1 MSNLIDFF
9 DNLRY
14 WGEKQ
19 NPILK
24 AMMFYRGA
32 NLVSQTLANL
42 ILPGHF
48 KRTAKRKEN
57 RLAPEGERKGE
68 QSPRV
73 IVSMTSFPARIK
85 TTWLAVESILRQS
98 VKPDKVLLCL
108 TKEQIPDI
116 QTLPKELLAQR
127 NRGLEIVL
135 CEETIRSH
143 TKYWN
148 AFRDYPEDIIIT
160 VDDDVF
166 YRSDLLETLL
176 DFHKRHPQAIIANW
190 AKKVQ
195 TDPDG
200 TSIYAHWPEAK
211 EEDTDK
217 EAEKYSIF
225 GVGGVLYPPH
235 SMAPDLF
242 NPKLIRELSFTA
254 DDLWLSAQA
263 IRAGTKFVF
272 TNYKQHHLPVE
283 IRNNVTLISGNYVLN
298 QKCVEKI
305 NAFYEKN
312 HLAPLC

>member
-1 MSNLIDFF
+1 MSNPIDFF

-14 WGEKQ
+14 WGERQ

-24 AMMFYRGA
+24 SLMYYRGA
-32 NLVSQTLANL
+32 NLISQTLANL

-48 KRTAKRKEN
+48 RRTARREEY
-57 RLAPEGERKGE
+57 RLAPDGEKLLK
-68 QSPRV
+68 SPRI

-98 VKPDKVLLCL
+98 VKPDKLLLCL
-108 TKEQIPDI
+108 TKEQIPDV
-116 QTLPKELLAQR
+116 QSLPKELLAQR
-127 NRGLEIVL
+127 ERGLEIIL

-148 AFRDYPEDIIIT
+148 AFRDYPEDIIVT

-176 DFHKRHPQAIIANW
+176 DFHKKHPQAIIANW

-195 TDPDG
+195 KDSDG
-200 TSIYAHWPEAK
+200 TSVYAHWPEAK

-235 SMAPDLF
+235 CMAKDLL
-242 NPKLIRELSFTA
+242 NPKLIKELSFTA

-305 NAFYEKN
+305 NAYYMDKDS
-312 HLAPLC
+312 APLC